1 MCRPR
6 TPKAVAAPPAPPP
19 PPPAPAPTTG
29 VTAETAMADAGS
41 ATEARRR
48 EALGYS
54 QRAKRKGTSMLK
66 IRLAEN
72 VGGGSGSN
80 VGY

>member
-1 MCRPR
+1 MCMRPR
-6 TPKAVAAPPAPPP
+6 APKPLAAAATAPPPPPP
-19 PPPAPAPTTG
+19 PPPAP
-29 VTAETAMADAGS
+29 TAETMADPGG

-48 EALGYS
+48 ETEGYS

-66 IRLAEN
+66 IRLASN
-72 VGGGSGSN
+72 VGSGSGAN